1 MTRDSGDYV
10 HDPLI
15 RAFATLLRNHREA
28 AGLSRSQLAEALG
41 CSPQWIEKLE
51 MMRKAPSEATSN
63 DLDTYFRTPGTF
75 HAIWALIKERGRRV
89 ALPPWFQQWIDSEQV
104 ADVLRNWEP
113 LNIPGLLQT
122 PEYARMI
129 LAGEPGITDENLE
142 QHLANRIER
151 QAILTSENPALFRT
165 LIDESVLHRLVGSP
179 QIMRDQLTALI
190 EAAQR
195 RNISVQIVPTGTL
208 CTAGLSGAFWIA
220 SIAGTTDTVYLE
232 GATVGRVSDDPR
244 EVVEI
249 QNRFD
254 VLHAEAL
261 SPQASIDLISKV
273 MEDKWPQI

>member
-1 MTRDSGDYV
+1 MSTDRGDLS

-15 RAFATLLRNHREA
+15 RAFATLLRAHREA
-28 AGLSRSQLAEALG
+28 AGLSRTQLADALG

-51 MMRKAPSEATSN
+51 MLKKSPSEPTAI
-63 DLDTYFRTPGTF
+63 DLDTHFKAPDTF
-75 HAIWALIKERGRRV
+75 HTLWKLIKDRGKRV
-89 ALPPWFQQWIDSEQV
+89 ALPPWFQQWVDTEQV

-122 PEYARMI
+122 PEYARVIM
-129 LAGEPGITDENLE
+129 AGEPGITDESLE
-142 QHLANRIER
+142 QRVASRMER
-151 QAILTSENPALFRT
+151 QAILTREDPVLFRA

-179 QIMRDQLTALI
+179 QIMRDQLAALVETA
-190 EAAQR
+190 QQ

-244 EVVEI
+244 EVAEI

-254 VLHAEAL
+254 ALHAEAL
-261 SPQASIDLISKV
+261 NPGASIDLMSKV